1 MFPAIFFVEGKKSM
15 TFSIYRF
22 GQMCFTTNPE
32 KAMWRASESDH
43 INGDKYDNQKTN
55 TRWLDGIENNMNFHK
70 SRRMHQL
77 DRL

>member
-1 MFPAIFFVEGKKSM
+1 
-15 TFSIYRF
+15 
-22 GQMCFTTNPE
+22 MCFTTNRE